1 VHGVVQRH
9 GVQERPLG
17 ADDIEPPTRPIV
29 DIRTDFMPQL
39 GDGELGLIF
48 GALQIVD
55 FDSCIVDDLFVIVH
69 KVEEATHF
77 GIDHPLRRDGIC

>member
-1 VHGVVQRH
+1 M
-9 GVQERPLG
+9 G

-39 GDGELGLIF
+39 GDSELSLIF

-77 GIDHPLRRDGIC
+77 WIDHPLRRDGIC